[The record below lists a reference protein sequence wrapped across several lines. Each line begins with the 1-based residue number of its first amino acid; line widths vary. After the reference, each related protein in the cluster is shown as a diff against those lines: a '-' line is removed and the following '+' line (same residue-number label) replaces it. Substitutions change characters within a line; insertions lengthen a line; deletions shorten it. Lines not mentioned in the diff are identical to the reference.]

1 MNEAEPVTGRAR
13 GLRELALLT
22 GLTAVMA
29 AAVFF
34 FLEPSRA
41 AVSSIAGAAIIINGV
56 IDLPVSLITLVLN
69 AILIIVGLIVF
80 GRGFAFNTIY
90 TCVLL
95 SAFMAVLEQLF
106 PEQGSLTG
114 SAELDVI
121 CYVLVVSWALAILFR
136 HNAASG
142 GLDILAQMMNRY
154 LHIESG
160 KALSIAGTCI
170 ALSSAFVYDGKTV
183 ALSVLG
189 TFLNGLI
196 LDRFIFGQNLKRRV
210 SVITGKEEE
219 LREFIL
225 NELHCGA
232 TVYRAVGAYTGEE
245 YQELVVIVNKAQYQ
259 RLMTFTHELDPEA
272 FVAVY
277 TAAEVSRKTWGGE
290 WRYSK
295 TKKMKRHG

>member
-90 TCVLL
+90 TCVL
-95 SAFMAVLEQLF
+95 
-106 PEQGSLTG
+106 
-114 SAELDVI
+114 
-121 CYVLVVSWALAILFR
+121 
-136 HNAASG
+136 
-142 GLDILAQMMNRY
+142 DIIAQMMNRY
-154 LHIESG
+154 LHIEPG

-290 WRYSK
+290 RRCSK
-295 TKKMKRHG
+295 TKKVKRPG